1 MQGDFV
7 KRSRQ
12 RGASKNKVHAAGRR
26 KGGATTKP
34 MGWFLSGL
42 VCGAFAM
49 ALLWLASQ
57 QPEVEKTMERV
68 AEATRGPRER
78 PKPRFDFYT
87 LLPEQ
92 TLEVVEAAPGSVQT
106 PARKT
111 EARPAPARQ
120 ELALP
125 SPAGQEPGRY
135 LLQAGSFRQAGDAD
149 SRRGELILLGLSARV
164 EEFTIDSGRWFR
176 VYVGPFE
183 SRAQLDKAQSLT
195 TRSGID
201 TIIFE
206 KKPSQG

>member
-12 RGASKNKVHAAGRR
+12 RGASKIKVHAAGRS
-26 KGGATTKP
+26 KGGATAKP
-34 MGWFLSGL
+34 MGWFLTGL
-42 VCGAFAM
+42 VCGAFAVG
-49 ALLWLASQ
+49 LLWLASQ
-57 QPEVEKTMERV
+57 QPEVEETMERV
-68 AEATRGPRER
+68 AEATLGPAER

-92 TLEVVEAAPGSVQT
+92 NLEVVDAAPGSVQAS
-106 PARKT
+106 ARKT
-111 EARPAPARQ
+111 EAQPAPARQ

-125 SPAGQEPGRY
+125 SPAGQEAGRY

-149 SRRGELILLGLSARV
+149 SRRGELILLGLTARV
-164 EEFTIDSGRWFR
+164 EEFTTDSGRWFR

-183 SRAQLDKAQSLT
+183 SRSQLNRAQSLT
-195 TRSGID
+195 TQSGID
-201 TIIFE
+201 TLILE